1 MESMKRKLR
10 NLEDRSKI
18 FSIEGSQEEKI
29 EKKHAEAIF
38 EGVISENFPRIKIV
52 LIFPRLKILLGLSSV
67 TEL

>member
-38 EGVISENFPRIKIV
+38 EGVIAENFPRLKIV